1 MGESFNRGSTVV
13 LHPSPSLPLAHRPP
27 TPEPSIHSVDLPDV
41 EDGYPVLPDECFLA
55 KTLSKDVY
63 DQLHLLKTE
72 KGFSLDDIIQTEVD
86 HPTQDGRNL
95 TIPDSECFSKF
106 SNFLLPVLNNCH
118 RTANSP
124 GGLKIDT
131 NLDPDALRQGQH
143 LKDCH
148 FVSCRISTRRSI
160 AEYPTPATCTRLQ
173 RRELFDIFTHVL
185 TVSQPDYQGEAHL
198 LEELSADARR
208 DLLSCACQFGTP
220 HGPPSITAGFTRDW
234 PEGRGV
240 WSDTV
245 QSVTAHINTSDH
257 LHLVYDLNPSNCAS
271 LYEAFVSFL
280 SGMTQMEQALQ
291 YHKLTLSHHP
301 TLGFLSSSPVQVGAS
316 LEVSVACRFTTLANC
331 VLFDDILRN
340 IGFRTALRTE
350 NSAEFS
356 ISYTHNFGESEVEFF
371 QRILDQA
378 DKMAAIEELFPK
390 QENIYHL
397 LPSAVQ
403 EGSGK
408 PLLNYPSF
416 PDKTTTL
423 AKRLTINK
431 YLELA
436 PLTTPL
442 GFSLDHALQY
452 GRDNPTDSFRFILG
466 DSHTLETFGEVL
478 KPVVEAVHG
487 NVTSPP
493 PLSKANPLLLNG
505 GRGLSDD
512 HAHFCYI
519 TARRNFTKF
528 PFSSNPSSSS
538 SQMSIN
544 DGITRALSTVSSK
557 KYRSLSIKDFMGEY
571 ANHPLVGCLVQ
582 GSCHSLVSRD
592 SGCGDGRKV
601 WFCEDL
607 HLTVI
612 SNLSEHVTIIVS
624 RESGD
629 MLSVYEDFIVLY
641 RQLEAAFQREGL
653 TYAAVD
659 RCGFMTVRPHDFGLL
674 TTSGILLHLPSLSA
688 HLDTLANL
696 FVASSTQAVATLENS
711 IHLSSSTSLGEEEH
725 QVVQRVVDVARKII
739 DLSTIIE
746 EDETVL
752 DKYIKDGIYATFHP
766 DYPDLLDKG
775 SLLSVYLTPEVYSQL
790 VNRTSSTGS
799 TLNSV
804 IQVGVDQ
811 EECGRYDPGIVA
823 GDPDC
828 YDVFKELFDPIIT
841 HIHSCDSH
849 TESGLVTN
857 TSFDNI
863 PKLTSISEVKIK
875 LRCNL
880 RGFPF
885 PPNCSRSQRAKIES
899 IITTGLGTLPGK
911 YHPLCDLPQDIS
923 QRLTDNKF
931 MAREPAFP
939 VFVSSEIIR
948 DWPCS
953 RGVWT
958 NKDCSV
964 AVFVNGEDH
973 ICITSV
979 SKQGHIQQA
988 YRNTSTLF
996 TALNGYLCQNG
1007 HPLSIHPKYG
1017 LLTTSPANI
1026 GCGLSVECAI
1036 DLPLLVR
1043 HPWLD
1048 RVLSTQ
1054 GLRTVEVNGSTV
1066 VSSSVRSLGVDQREL
1081 LVQFVRMLEHLCT
1094 LEKILADGNCLYNTT
1109 HQPPH
1114 EDVVTCESD
1123 FPDFSHSPTSPLALS
1138 LDEGMFER
1146 LSPVATRGGTTLED
1160 VIALGLY
1167 SPSHPVG
1174 VVLCDAECCST
1185 FSELYRAVL
1194 RNVSPGV
1201 VSWKNR
1207 HKRHSSVTVAP
1218 QPTVDDKFVSVS
1230 YEYHYNLTT
1239 FPFLPKCTRKERQE
1253 VEEILK
1259 EILSS
1264 TGSATG
1270 QYLSLRHL
1278 LRKKDVSWDKNHV
1291 DSLTRMPDPSTGM
1304 TRDWPVNRGVYL
1316 AGGGVVASTN
1326 IDNHLKLS
1334 VTSNSEDVSE
1344 GYRKLIEVASLV
1356 EKELESRDHP
1366 VAFSQED
1373 GYLSTCPTKCGSG
1386 LQIIAKLRL
1395 PKLARHPKLSQ
1406 ILKGLC
1412 MRMVKTLFVNEFT
1425 GESDNIAEIEFLP
1438 GHSLGE
1444 EETTSI
1450 FFKSLEEVCKI
1461 ETTLQQGRKKK
1472 WASVPWPAFGTRHVK

>member
-1 MGESFNRGSTVV
+1 M
-13 LHPSPSLPLAHRPP
+13 
-27 TPEPSIHSVDLPDV
+27 
-41 EDGYPVLPDECFLA
+41 
-55 KTLSKDVY
+55 
-63 DQLHLLKTE
+63 
-72 KGFSLDDIIQTEVD
+72 D

-106 SNFLLPVLNNCH
+106 SKFLLSVLNLCH
-118 RTANSP
+118 VAANPP

-148 FVSCRISTRRSI
+148 FVSCRISTHRSI
-160 AEYPTPATCTRLQ
+160 AEYPAPSMCTRLQ
-173 RRELFDIFTHVL
+173 RRELFDILTHVL
-185 TVSQPDYQGEAHL
+185 NVSQPDYQGEAHL

-208 DLLSCACQFGTP
+208 DLLSCPCQFSTP
-220 HGPPSITAGFTRDW
+220 HSPPAVTAGFTRDW

-240 WSDTV
+240 WRDAT

-280 SGMTQMEQALQ
+280 SGMTQMELALQ

-301 TLGFLSSSPVQVGAS
+301 ILGFLSSSPVHVGAS
-316 LEVSVACRFTTLANC
+316 LEISVTCRFTTLADC

-340 IGFRTALRTE
+340 IEFRTALRTD
-350 NSAEFS
+350 NSPEFS
-356 ISYTHNFGESEVEFF
+356 ISYTHNFGASEVIFF
-371 QRILDQA
+371 QQILDRA
-378 DKMAAIEELFPK
+378 NKMAAIEELYSK
-390 QENIYHL
+390 QENFYHL
-397 LPSAVQ
+397 LPPAVQ

-416 PDKTTTL
+416 PDKATTL
-423 AKRLTINK
+423 AKLLTINK
-431 YLELA
+431 YLEMA

-442 GFSLDHALQY
+442 GFSLDHTLQY

-466 DSHTLETFGEVL
+466 DSYTLETFGDVL
-478 KPVVEAVHG
+478 KPVVEAVHR

-493 PLSKANPLLLNG
+493 PLSNANPLLLNG

-538 SQMSIN
+538 QMSIN
-544 DGITRALSTVSSK
+544 DGITRTLSTISSK
-557 KYRSLSIKDFMGEY
+557 KYKSLPIKEFVEENAD
-571 ANHPLVGCLVQ
+571 HPLVETFLPGP
-582 GSCHSLVSRD
+582 CHSLVPSD
-592 SGCGDGRKV
+592 SGCGDGRRV

-641 RQLEAAFQREGL
+641 RQLEAAFEHEGL

-659 RCGFMTVRPHDFGLL
+659 QYGFMTVRPHDFGLL
-674 TTSGILLHLPSLSA
+674 TTSGVLLHLPPLST

-696 FVASSTQAVATLENS
+696 FVSPSTRVVATSEDSIHVLSSTF
-711 IHLSSSTSLGEEEH
+711 LGEEEH
-725 QVVQRVVDVARKII
+725 QVVQRVVDVALKII
-739 DLSTIIE
+739 DLGTIAE

-752 DKYIKDGIYATFHP
+752 ENYTKDAIYTPFHP

-775 SLLSVYLTPEVYSQL
+775 SLLRLYLTPEVYSRL

-811 EECGRYDPGIVA
+811 EECSRCDPGIVA

-828 YDVFKELFDPIIT
+828 YDVFNELFDPIIT
-841 HIHSCDSH
+841 HIHSCGSH
-849 TESGLVTN
+849 TEGGSVTD
-857 TSFDNI
+857 TAIDNI

-911 YHPLCDLPQDIS
+911 YHSLCDLPLDIS
-923 QRLTDNKF
+923 KQLTDSKF

-948 DWPCS
+948 DWPHY
-953 RGVWT
+953 RGIWT

-988 YRNTSTLF
+988 YRNMNSLF

-1007 HPLSIHPKYG
+1007 HPLSMHPKYG
-1017 LLTTSPANI
+1017 LLTTSPANT

-1036 DLPLLVR
+1036 DLPLLGR

-1048 RVLSTQ
+1048 RVLSAQ
-1054 GLRTVEVNGSTV
+1054 GMKTMEVNGSRV
-1066 VSSSVRSLGVDQREL
+1066 VLSSVRSLGVDQWEL
-1081 LVQFVRMLEHLCT
+1081 LVQFVRTLEHLHA

-1114 EDVVTCESD
+1114 EDIVIRESN
-1123 FPDFSHSPTSPLALS
+1123 FPDFSHLPRSPLALS

-1146 LSPVATRGGTTLED
+1146 LSSVATQAGATLED
-1160 VIALGLY
+1160 VVALGLY

-1174 VVLCDAECCST
+1174 VVLCDVECYST

-1194 RNVSPGV
+1194 RNVPPGV
-1201 VSWKNR
+1201 VSWKNQY
-1207 HKRHSSVTVAP
+1207 KRHSSVTVAP

-1230 YEYHYNLTT
+1230 FEYHYNLTT
-1239 FPFLPKCTRKERQE
+1239 FPFPPKCTRKERQE

-1259 EILSS
+1259 EILSL
-1264 TGSATG
+1264 TGSTTG

-1291 DSLTRMPDPSTGM
+1291 ASLTRMPDPSTGM

-1316 AGGGVVASTN
+1316 ARGGVVASTN

-1344 GYRKLIEVASLV
+1344 GYRKLIEVASV
-1356 EKELESRDHP
+1356 IEKELESRDHP
-1366 VAFSQED
+1366 FAFSQQD

-1395 PKLARHPKLSQ
+1395 PKLARHPKSSQ

-1412 MRMVKTLFVNEFT
+1412 MRMIKTLFVNEFT

-1438 GHSLGE
+1438 GHGLGE
-1444 EETTSI
+1444 EEAISI

-1461 ETTLQQGRKKK
+1461 ETTLQQGRKRK
-1472 WASVPWPAFGTRHVK
+1472 WTSVPWPAFGTRHVK